1 RLREGVTLEDGVA
14 RFDEIRDVGG
24 EGANHWYHV
33 ILREGRHREVRRL
46 WESQGVTV
54 SRLTRVRYGPVTLRR
69 GLHPGHWDELDEAQI
84 TELLRAVGCASQ
96 PEPKPEPRRSSAGG
110 RIWPDRPRG
119 GRGPASGPHRP
130 LNPGRRKSAR

>member
-1 RLREGVTLEDGVA
+1 
-14 RFDEIRDVGG
+14 
-24 EGANHWYHV
+24 
-33 ILREGRHREVRRL
+33 VRRL

-84 TELLRAVGCASQ
+84 AELLQAVGYAPQ
-96 PEPKPEPRRSSAGG
+96 PESRPEPRRPPASG

-119 GRGPASGPHRP
+119 GRGP
-130 LNPGRRKSAR
+130 RR